1 MLKVDGLNV
10 YYGRIHA
17 LRSVSMQVEQG
28 QIVSMV
34 GANGSG
40 KSTLMMTL
48 AGVLKPESG
57 TIAYD
62 DVPLAD
68 VPYKVLAQ
76 GICLVPERRRLYAN
90 LTVRENLLMGAHLRK
105 DKAEIYSDIDR
116 MMDLFPIM
124 RERVKQYAGTLSGGE
139 QQMVAIARG
148 LMSRP
153 KILML
158 DEPSLGLAPLII
170 QQVFETIVKLKQ
182 DGMTILLT
190 EQNAFQALEISDYAY
205 VLETGIISLHG
216 PGKVLLDD
224 SRVQEAYLGIKQK
237 TVKEV
242 EV

>member
-10 YYGRIHA
+10 FYGRIHA
-17 LRSVSMQVEQG
+17 LRGVSMQVDNG

-34 GANGSG
+34 GANGAG

-57 TIAYD
+57 TITYND
-62 DVPLAD
+62 EPLAD
-68 VPYKVLAQ
+68 TPYKVLAQ

-90 LTVRENLLMGAHLRK
+90 LTVKENLMMGAHLRK
-105 DKAEIYSDIDR
+105 DRSAINTDIDK

-170 QQVFETIVKLKQ
+170 KQVFDTIVKLKEEE
-182 DGMTILLT
+182 GMTILLT

-205 VLETGIISLHG
+205 VLETGRVSLHG
-216 PGKVLLDD
+216 PGKELLEDT
-224 SRVQEAYLGIKQK
+224 RVQEAYLGIKQK
-237 TVKEV
+237 TVAEV
-242 EV
+242 

>member
-10 YYGRIHA
+10 FYGRIHA
-17 LRSVSMQVEQG
+17 LRDVSMQVDNG

-34 GANGSG
+34 GANGAG

-57 TIAYD
+57 TITYEEQ
-62 DVPLAD
+62 PLAD
-68 VPYKVLAQ
+68 TPYKVLAQ

-90 LTVRENLLMGAHLRK
+90 LTVKENLLMGAHLRK
-105 DKAEIYSDIDR
+105 DRSGINSDIDK

-170 QQVFETIVKLKQ
+170 KQVFDTIVKLKEEE
-182 DGMTILLT
+182 GMTILLT

-205 VLETGIISLHG
+205 VLETGHISLHG
-216 PGKVLLDD
+216 PGKELLEDT
-224 SRVQEAYLGIKQK
+224 RVQEAYLGIKQK
-237 TVKEV
+237 TVGEI
-242 EV
+242 

>member
-10 YYGRIHA
+10 FYGRIHA
-17 LRSVSMQVEQG
+17 LRDVSMQVDNG

-34 GANGSG
+34 GANGAG

-57 TIAYD
+57 TITYEEQ
-62 DVPLAD
+62 PLAD
-68 VPYKVLAQ
+68 TPYKVLAQ

-90 LTVRENLLMGAHLRK
+90 LTVKENLLMGAHLRK
-105 DKAEIYSDIDR
+105 DRSGINSDIDK

-170 QQVFETIVKLKQ
+170 KQVFDTIVKLKEEE
-182 DGMTILLT
+182 GMTILLT

-205 VLETGIISLHG
+205 VLETGHISLHG
-216 PGKVLLDD
+216 PGKELLEDT
-224 SRVQEAYLGIKQK
+224 RVQEAYLGIKQK
-237 TVKEV
+237 TVAEV
-242 EV
+242 

>member
-10 YYGRIHA
+10 FYGRIHA
-17 LRSVSMQVEQG
+17 LRGVSMQVDNG

-34 GANGSG
+34 GANGAG

-57 TIAYD
+57 SITYND
-62 DVPLAD
+62 EPLAD
-68 VPYKVLAQ
+68 TPYKVLAQ

-90 LTVRENLLMGAHLRK
+90 LTVKENLMMGAHLRK
-105 DKAEIYSDIDR
+105 DRSAINTDIDK

-170 QQVFETIVKLKQ
+170 KQVFDTIVKLKEEE
-182 DGMTILLT
+182 GMTILLT

-205 VLETGIISLHG
+205 VLETGHVSLHG
-216 PGKVLLDD
+216 PGKELLEDT
-224 SRVQEAYLGIKQK
+224 RVQEAYLGIKQK
-237 TVKEV
+237 TVAEV
-242 EV
+242 

>member
-1 MLKVDGLNV
+1 
-10 YYGRIHA
+10 
-17 LRSVSMQVEQG
+17 MQVDNG

-34 GANGSG
+34 GANGAG

-57 TIAYD
+57 TITYND
-62 DVPLAD
+62 QPLED
-68 VPYKVLAQ
+68 TPYKVLAQ

-90 LTVRENLLMGAHLRK
+90 LTVKENLLMGAHLRK
-105 DKAEIYSDIDR
+105 DRAAINSDIDK

-170 QQVFETIVKLKQ
+170 KQVFDTIVKLKEEE
-182 DGMTILLT
+182 GMTILLT

-205 VLETGIISLHG
+205 VLETGHVSLHG
-216 PGKVLLDD
+216 PGKELLEDT
-224 SRVQEAYLGIKQK
+224 RVQEAYLGIKQK
-237 TVKEV
+237 TVGEV
-242 EV
+242 

>member
-10 YYGRIHA
+10 FYGRIHA
-17 LRSVSMQVEQG
+17 LRDVSMQVDHG
-28 QIVSMV
+28 KIVSMV
-34 GANGSG
+34 GANGAG

-57 TIAYD
+57 SITYD
-62 DVPLAD
+62 ERPLAD
-68 VPYKVLAQ
+68 TPYKVLAQ

-90 LTVRENLLMGAHLRK
+90 LTVKENLLMGAHLRK
-105 DKAEIYSDIDR
+105 DRSGINSDIDK

-170 QQVFETIVKLKQ
+170 KQVFDTIVKLKEEE
-182 DGMTILLT
+182 GMTILLT

-205 VLETGIISLHG
+205 VLETGHISLHG
-216 PGKVLLDD
+216 PGKELLEDT
-224 SRVQEAYLGIKQK
+224 RVQEAYLGIKQK
-237 TVKEV
+237 TVAEV
-242 EV
+242 

>member
-10 YYGRIHA
+10 FYGRIHA
-17 LRSVSMQVEQG
+17 LRGVSMQVDNG

-34 GANGSG
+34 GANGAG

-57 TIAYD
+57 SITYND
-62 DVPLAD
+62 EPLAD
-68 VPYKVLAQ
+68 TPYKVLAQ

-90 LTVRENLLMGAHLRK
+90 LTVKENLMMGAHLRK
-105 DKAEIYSDIDR
+105 DRSAINTDIDK

-170 QQVFETIVKLKQ
+170 KQVFDTIVKLKEEE
-182 DGMTILLT
+182 GMTILLT

-205 VLETGIISLHG
+205 VLETGHVSLHG
-216 PGKVLLDD
+216 PGKALLEDT
-224 SRVQEAYLGIKQK
+224 RVQEAYLGIKQK
-237 TVKEV
+237 TVAEV
-242 EV
+242 